1 MTFGDLKTSTSSTTS
16 VPGSPSSGRSLK
28 IVWQD
33 EIRRLPF
40 NAASGDLQSLKELC
54 ASCFVIKNLAGLIF
68 TYEDSEGDTVTLS
81 TIEELR
87 EIVESSPV
95 TIKLNLQ
102 RKINKA
108 KAQQAPQQQPTVSVP
123 VKEAPQPVTI
133 EVTQPEQPQPEKKNL
148 KKEKKQQ
155 LKREIVHS
163 KVVRIRWR
171 TVAPETSVTT
181 PDEKKKDKGCYVNV
195 SLKGKVK
202 FGACNQSPNGL
213 WLMHELSSGDVIFA
227 PLNASNC
234 YLRVF
239 ADGRINLTQGGAGP
253 RARWNLV
260 KAQDQTA
267 LPLNAIN
274 ESEKVQFA
282 SRFVP
287 GLNFSVVQEF
297 NRKNKPVL
305 RPKGVNLATAAST
318 STTVVISEFTVEV
331 QDPMASL
338 VKFAKN
344 VAAKKKAIKNVLKQK
359 KQQEQEEVSTL
370 GNEKKNKFNKEKK
383 LADKNPNKVKNN
395 NKDPNWASMTK
406 QQRLEAKAA
415 RKLEKLEQKRLK
427 MALKKKM

>member
-1 MTFGDLKTSTSSTTS
+1 
-16 VPGSPSSGRSLK
+16 
-28 IVWQD
+28 VWQD

-54 ASCFVIKNLAGLIF
+54 ASCFGIKNLAGLIF
-68 TYEDSEGDTVTLS
+68 TYEDTEGDTVTLS

-108 KAQQAPQQQPTVSVP
+108 KAQPAAPQQQQPAISVP
-123 VKEAPQPVTI
+123 VKEAPQPVAI
-133 EVTQPEQPQPEKKNL
+133 EVIQPEQPQPEKKNL

-171 TVAPETSVTT
+171 TVAPETTVTT
-181 PDEKKKDKGCYVNV
+181 PEGKQKDKGCYVNV

-213 WLMHELSSGDVIFA
+213 WLMHELSTGDVIFA

-267 LPLNAIN
+267 LPLNALN

-287 GLNFSVVQEF
+287 GLNLAVIQEF

-331 QDPMASL
+331 QDPMTSL

-359 KQQEQEEVSTL
+359 KQQEKEETTALV
-370 GNEKKNKFNKEKK
+370 GEKKNKFNKEKK
-383 LADKNPNKVKNN
+383 LADKANKNPNKVKNN

-427 MALKKKM
+427 MALKNKM